1 MEATTTEPSLFL
13 YSGDYI
19 PKIKGKGGVMY
30 NKRQGLA
37 LETAA
42 YAHSINIE
50 ENDQDYMLKPGFN
63 HDLEEYAKGRMH
75 ILRPGGPSYLH
86 ETTYSFGWNE

>member
-1 MEATTTEPSLFL
+1 MEASTTEPGVFL

-30 NKRQGLA
+30 KKRQGLA

-42 YAHSINIE
+42 YVDSINIDE
-50 ENDQDYMLKPGFN
+50 EDDTQ
-63 HDLEEYAKGRMH
+63 EEFAKGRCFV
-75 ILRPGGPSYLH
+75 LKPGGPSYLH
-86 ETTYSFGWNE
+86 ETIYSFGWNE